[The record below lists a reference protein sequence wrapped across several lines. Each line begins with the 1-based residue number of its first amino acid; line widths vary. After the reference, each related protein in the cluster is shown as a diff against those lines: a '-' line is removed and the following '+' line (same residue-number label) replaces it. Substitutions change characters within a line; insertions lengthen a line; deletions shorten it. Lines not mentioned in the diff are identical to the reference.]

1 MDFKFWTWSKY
12 LDMDLNLIQI
22 FGSEFLKNPIYF
34 FKKNG
39 FG

>member
-1 MDFKFWTWSKY
+1 
-12 LDMDLNLIQI
+12 MDLNLIQI